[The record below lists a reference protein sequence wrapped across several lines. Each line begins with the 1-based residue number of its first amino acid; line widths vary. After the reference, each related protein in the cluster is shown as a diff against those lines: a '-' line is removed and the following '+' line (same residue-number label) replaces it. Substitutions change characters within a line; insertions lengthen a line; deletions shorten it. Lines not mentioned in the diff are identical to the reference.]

1 MAISVT
7 FPFPF
12 CSSTAD
18 RDSLRRRLN
27 QAIDFIEENLDGEL
41 DYEEVARIAGCPS
54 YYFQQMFLYMTDM
67 TLREYNRFIQ
77 SIVFPPAVL
86 NIADSLTKNLAFEQY
101 ELIANLCKIIFNKTG
116 NSVSGFCLFKRI
128 MKSQN
133 LRNESYCNIFP
144 L

>member
-1 MAISVT
+1 M
-7 FPFPF
+7 
-12 CSSTAD
+12 
-18 RDSLRRRLN
+18 
-27 QAIDFIEENLDGEL
+27 FIYNI
-41 DYEEVARIAGCPS
+41 YNT
-54 YYFQQMFLYMTDM
+54 Q
-67 TLREYNRFIQ
+67 REYYRFIQ

-86 NIADSLTKNLAFEQY
+86 NIADSLTKNHAFEQY